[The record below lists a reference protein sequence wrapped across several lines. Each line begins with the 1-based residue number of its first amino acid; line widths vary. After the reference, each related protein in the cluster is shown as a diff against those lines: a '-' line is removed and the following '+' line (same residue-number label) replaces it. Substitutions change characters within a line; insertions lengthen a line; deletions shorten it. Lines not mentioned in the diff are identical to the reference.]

1 MSASAFLNVS
11 MRYWY
16 ALHVSG
22 CWNRN
27 DPNWQVILEFK
38 ENNDGG
44 GGVDSG
50 EMDNHHAEDDSE
62 EEEEVDNEFFLR
74 PRLIILDVLDWDD
87 DDEETPEAL
96 DQLNDF
102 VSNLDVISTWQKA
115 TKDLSEVGALA
126 RRHGGTSLLRGPAW
140 LLWHCWLNFPLNVQQ
155 TACHYNY

>member
-1 MSASAFLNVS
+1 

-27 DPNWQVILEFK
+27 DPNRQVILEFK

-50 EMDNHHAEDDSE
+50 EMDNLHAEDDSE

-74 PRLIILDVLDWDD
+74 PRLIILDVLDWDELY

-96 DQLNDF
+96 AISRYVRCHTIALYF
-102 VSNLDVISTWQKA
+102 VRNPLLGKIQSFRKIFEQNILRYICDPLSIYATQESTSK
-115 TKDLSEVGALA
+115 LGHVEV
-126 RRHGGTSLLRGPAW
+126 
-140 LLWHCWLNFPLNVQQ
+140 CE
-155 TACHYNY
+155 